1 MRKEKE
7 IQKMVG
13 VIDYDAGNVKSVMKA
28 VEKLGGEAVLTADPA
43 VLDQCSSLIL
53 PGVGSFGKAAEKP
66 EKDGSGPVS
75 FKGRSG
81 RQTAAGYLSRK
92 QMLFRQE
99 F

>member
-13 VIDYDAGNVKSVMKA
+13 VIDYDAGNVKSVMKV

-53 PGVGSFGKAAEKP
+53 PGV
-66 EKDGSGPVS
+66 S

-81 RQTAAGYLSRK
+81 RQTAAGYLSGNADA
-92 QMLFRQE
+92 FRQE